1 MPEQTF
7 KQYLL
12 SLKPT
17 ARGASAVALCLIII
31 PVFCDLFLV
40 VLQANTKLPVTIG
53 FTLVNGYI
61 RYLPFYI
68 IYIPAYFII
77 LNGWNSIIKNLNIE
91 KFHFGS

>member
-17 ARGASAVALCLIII
+17 ARGVFAVALCLFII
-31 PVFCDLFLV
+31 PVFCDLFLLLMQV
-40 VLQANTKLPVTIG
+40 NTRQPVTIG
-53 FTLVNGYI
+53 FTLISGYI
-61 RYLPFYI
+61 KYLPFYI
-68 IYIPAYFII
+68 FYIPAYFII
-77 LNGWNSIIKNLNIE
+77 LNSWNSIIKNLNIE